1 MAGSIAPSI
10 VRNGLVFAIDAGNPS
25 SHISGSL
32 SWNDVTSGGNTGIL
46 TNGAIYNSSSFGSMQ
61 FDGVND
67 FVNFSTA
74 LAFKPTGAMTISYW
88 FKGKSATVSTSG
100 VGTMGGNGFRGY
112 LLGVNNS
119 NEFIMYISSN
129 STTLISVPYIQTV
142 DTNLWYHIAGVYTPS
157 TSMELYINGSLV
169 ATNTTS
175 IPASQYQDNNISFKV
190 GNRGDAAYFTGLISN
205 LQFYNR
211 NLNAAEIDKNYKAQ
225 KSRFGL

>member
-1 MAGSIAPSI
+1 MAYSIKPSI
-10 VRNGLVFAIDAGNPS
+10 ITNGLVFAVDAGDPS
-25 SHISGSL
+25 SYISGSL
-32 SWNDVTSGGNTGIL
+32 NWNDLTSVGNNGIL
-46 TNGAIYNSSSFGSMQ
+46 TNGTTYNSGNFGSMQ

-67 FVNFSTA
+67 FVDFTA
-74 LAFKPTGAMTISYW
+74 ASALKPTGAMTISYW

-129 STTLISVPYIQTV
+129 STTLISVPYIQTI

-157 TSMELYINGSLV
+157 TSLELYINGSLV

-175 IPASQYQDNNISFKV
+175 IPASQYQGNNITLKV
-190 GNRGDAAYFTGLISN
+190 GNRGDAAYFTGLISSV
-205 LQFYNR
+205 QFYNR
-211 NLNAAEIDKNYKAQ
+211 SLTATEINKNYTAQ
-225 KSRFGL
+225 KGKYGI